1 MKKLQ
6 NSLYITRQGTYVHKE
21 RETIVIEQERKKLL
35 QIPAHSVQSL
45 YCFGNVLIS
54 PFLMGFCGEQGIGLS
69 MFTEYGRF
77 LGRFHGRQS
86 GNILLRKKQYQLSQ
100 QQPLS
105 VARGI
110 IAAKI
115 VSSRGVFQRQLR
127 NHGDNAVLA
136 KAITSL
142 GQRLEMIRECQN
154 LDSLRGFEGEAAAI
168 YFGAFGELLLPSVKA
183 DFPFAGR
190 NRRPPKDA
198 INAMLSFGY
207 SLLGQEIASAL
218 QGVGLDPQ
226 AGFLHADR
234 PGRDSL
240 AQDILEEF
248 RAWWVDRLVLS
259 LVNRKQITAK
269 GFEHQ
274 ASGAV
279 VMKDDSRKLFLTA
292 WQARKQ
298 EEVTHPYLKE
308 KVAIGLLPH
317 VQSLL
322 LARHLRGDL
331 ASYPPF
337 VSR

>member
-1 MKKLQ
+1 M
-6 NSLYITRQGTYVHKE
+6 
-21 RETIVIEQERKKLL
+21 IEQERKKLL
-35 QIPAHSVQSL
+35 QIPAHSIQSL

-86 GNILLRKKQYQLSQ
+86 GNILLRKKQYQLSH

-110 IAAKI
+110 IAAKV

-136 KAITSL
+136 EAITRL
-142 GQRLEMIRECQN
+142 GQRLELIRDCRN
-154 LDSLRGFEGEAAAI
+154 LDALRGLEGEAAAL
-168 YFGAFGELLLPSVKA
+168 YFGAFGELLLPPVRKE
-183 DFPFAGR
+183 FPFTGR

-198 INAMLSFGY
+198 VNAMLSFGY

-240 AQDILEEF
+240 AQDMLEEF

-269 GFEHQ
+269 GFDHQ

-279 VMKDDSRKLFLTA
+279 VMKDDTRKLFLTA

-298 EEVTHPYLKE
+298 EEIIHPYLKE

-317 VQSLL
+317 IQSLL

-331 ASYPPF
+331 VSYPPF